1 MASSVEN
8 KAVVS
13 RFITEVLQ
21 GGKVNLVDELLAPN
35 YINPGMGNAD
45 RDHFKGILT
54 AFLSVSPHFHVID
67 LVAEGNSVVARF
79 TLEITQAGKKITARG
94 MAYYKLADGKIVEDD
109 PMTSPELAQMLAPQ
123 MAQMANA

>member
-1 MASSVEN
+1 
-8 KAVVS
+8 
-13 RFITEVLQ
+13 
-21 GGKVNLVDELLAPN
+21 
-35 YINPGMGNAD
+35 
-45 RDHFKGILT
+45 
-54 AFLSVSPHFHVID
+54 
-67 LVAEGNSVVARF
+67 VVARF

>member
-45 RDHFKGILT
+45 RDHFKGILGP
-54 AFLSVSPHFHVID
+54 SVAAQS
-67 LVAEGNSVVARF
+67 
-79 TLEITQAGKKITARG
+79 
-94 MAYYKLADGKIVEDD
+94 DG
-109 PMTSPELAQMLAPQ
+109 PR
-123 MAQMANA
+123 